1 MQGFES
7 VGRQGEEEMFIGAE
21 DGGRETD
28 SSLLLSSIHSKSWS
42 HDGFP
47 ELGVL

>member
-1 MQGFES
+1 MKGFES

-28 SSLLLSSIHSKSWS
+28 SRVFCSAAYTQRPGFMMVFLS
-42 HDGFP
+42 
-47 ELGVL
+47 